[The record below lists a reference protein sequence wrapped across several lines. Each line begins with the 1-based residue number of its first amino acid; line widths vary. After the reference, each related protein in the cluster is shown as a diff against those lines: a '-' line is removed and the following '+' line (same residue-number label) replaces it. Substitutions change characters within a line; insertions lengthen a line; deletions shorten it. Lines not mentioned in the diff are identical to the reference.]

1 MKRFVGWRALFAAPL
16 LALVCFAISA
26 SGAGAAAPTG
36 TRIVTPKPVLPHG
49 AKQLGPVSPSAT
61 VSGAVVLQP
70 RDESALTRF
79 ISQVTDKHSAL
90 FHHYLTP
97 TSFAARFGPTPAS
110 IAAVRAQLR
119 TQGLTV
125 TNVSRSGLLLDFKAP
140 ASKVESAFRTGLA
153 RYKLADGSI
162 GRARTGAIRVPASI
176 AKYVT
181 AVVGLDNTVK
191 AHAEGLRPS
200 TKAAATR
207 AAAQAASF
215 VHPAGSATPCSDASS
230 LAEAFGGLTDD
241 QIAHAYGADP
251 LYGAGDTGSGQ
262 HVAVFELE
270 PFLTSDVQTFDT
282 CYFGATA
289 AGQMISRLHVHNVDG
304 GQTAGSGG
312 GEAILDIQDVSAFA
326 PGANI
331 DVYEA
336 PNTTFGSLD
345 MYAQIVND
353 NVDKILTTSWGLCE
367 QAVQQGEPGV
377 QQAENLIFEQ
387 AAAQGMTVFSAAGDN
402 GSNDCNAFRTTT
414 PVDPVLS
421 VDDPSSQP
429 YVVSAGGTTMDDATQ
444 PASEHVWNDGAAWG
458 AGGGGISESWAM
470 PTWQAAPQVPGGVGS
485 SANQNQVTAAQNF
498 MGTGFCLEDNPG
510 GFFENACRE
519 VPDVSANAD
528 EFTGAVT
535 IYIAAF
541 GGWNTIGGT
550 SSAAPMW
557 AGMLADVNES
567 STCQSNN
574 ATKSGVGFVN
584 PLLYSVAS
592 NPTAYAASFN
602 DITQGNND
610 PYGDANLFQAGT
622 GYDMASGLGTPQL
635 TAPNGG
641 PGLAF
646 YLCSQAPA
654 ATRPTVTNVSPNVG
668 LTSAPDVPVVITG
681 TNFFKNGVS
690 NVSGVQVGNVN
701 VPTGAI
707 NVVSNTEIDAD
718 LPPADLVIPP
728 NDQTDGAGQ
737 VQIVV
742 TLNDGESSV
751 VNANTGFT
759 YVDDNGTT
767 AKPTVIGVHTYA
779 GSETGGNTV
788 DIYGAGFTGA
798 THVTFGGIDATS
810 FQIKHDWLIQAT
822 VPAYSN
828 LTSCDQNGSFFGTG
842 ETAANDICQTQVV
855 VSNATDS
862 SQTSTILPL
871 YEGAVAFSSN
881 GVRLPADAAHHVD
894 LDDRRPEL
902 ARERAGRLG
911 DHDRRLGLQPRRG
924 RLGQLR
930 RSGAGELAAVLQPRQ
945 RDGHGDPDPGARL
958 PEQPGQES
966 HPEPGERPG
975 HRPDGC
981 RPVELD
987 QRDVRRH
994 SDGVRR
1000 GGHRGLDRRHAGRS
1014 GHGWN
1019 ADRHHRLGLREP
1031 GEPRPVPG
1039 CRVAVLARH
1048 AVQLQ
1053 RQQQHGPDDQDRAS
1067 EPGGRRHTGVHGHGL
1082 LRAHVGEQRLRR
1094 RVLPVP
1100 AGRSEDHLDH
1110 SGLRS
1115 VDRWNGGDDP
1125 RPEPRL
1131 RDRHLVRLGAGGD
1144 VHEPAGVPRLR
1155 PDRHGH
1161 GDRAGELHPRAG
1173 HGQPRHRRERGY
1185 RRTLCDRALHLH
1197 AAARADGDRS
1207 EDGERQGN
1215 RDELARRHQLRR
1227 HLLARVHLRHRGDP
1241 EGEGVERLALRR
1253 LHGRVHRQ
1261 EHVLGSGE
1269 PGPVGDGEVHA
1280 QELRRPTRQ
1289 GQVAVGCEEG
1299 AEVAFL
1305 LGRQDPSRLLEQGEA
1320 RPRHLDEAEGGNPPE
1335 AQRQGEAHRQQGQE
1349 EVTRTT
1355 CRTKLRRARSGG
1367 PSGVWRK
1374 IPR

>member
-871 YEGAVAFSSN
+871 YEGAVAFSSD
-881 GVRLPADAAHHVD
+881 GVVVPPAGQEGAPAATEYDYLPTPHITSISTTGGPNSLASEQGGSVITIDGSGFNLAGVD
-894 LDDRRPEL
+894 W
-902 ARERAGRLG
+902 
-911 DHDRRLGLQPRRG
+911 
-924 RLGQLR
+924 
-930 RSGAGELAAVLQPRQ
+930 VNF
-945 RDGHGDPDPGARL
+945 GDPAQASSQQFFNLVSVTGTEIQIQAPDFPNSLGKSLTLNPANVPVTVQTAAGLSNSTNATYAGIPTVSGVVATAGSTAGTPAGPDTGGTPIDITGSGFANQANLVLFQDVASPFSLGTQYNFSVNSNTDLTTKTVPQNPAVVDTQVCTVTDCSAPTSANNDSADVFFLFPPGDPKITSITPASGPSTGGTEVTIHGQNLGCVTDISFGSVQAETFTNQQAFLDCGLTDTVTVTAPASSILGPVTVSLDTVESVATGA
-958 PEQPGQES
+958 PSATGHFTYTQPPAQTVTVQKTGNGKGTVTSSPAGISCGGTCS
-966 HPEPGERPG
+966 HAFTYGTAVILKAKASSGSRFGGFTGACTGKSTCSVVANQARSVTAKFTLKNCVVPRVKGKS
-975 HRPDGC
+975 
-981 RPVELD
+981 LSAAKKALKS
-987 QRDVRRH
+987 H
-994 SDGVRR
+994 SCSAGKI
-1000 GGHRGLDRRHAGRS
+1000 RHAFS
-1014 GHGWN
+1014 N
-1019 ADRHHRLGLREP
+1019 K
-1031 GEPRPVPG
+1031 VK
-1039 CRVAVLARH
+1039 
-1048 AVQLQ
+1048 
-1053 RQQQHGPDDQDRAS
+1053 
-1067 EPGGRRHTGVHGHGL
+1067 HGH
-1082 LRAHVGEQRLRR
+1082 VISTK
-1094 RVLPVP
+1094 PK
-1100 AGRSEDHLDH
+1100 AGTHLKH
-1110 SGLRS
+1110 
-1115 VDRWNGGDDP
+1115 NGK
-1125 RPEPRL
+1125 
-1131 RDRHLVRLGAGGD
+1131 V
-1144 VHEPAGVPRLR
+1144 
-1155 PDRHGH
+1155 
-1161 GDRAGELHPRAG
+1161 
-1173 HGQPRHRRERGY
+1173 
-1185 RRTLCDRALHLH
+1185 
-1197 AAARADGDRS
+1197 
-1207 EDGERQGN
+1207 
-1215 RDELARRHQLRR
+1215 
-1227 HLLARVHLRHRGDP
+1227 
-1241 EGEGVERLALRR
+1241 
-1253 LHGRVHRQ
+1253 
-1261 EHVLGSGE
+1261 
-1269 PGPVGDGEVHA
+1269 
-1280 QELRRPTRQ
+1280 
-1289 GQVAVGCEEG
+1289 
-1299 AEVAFL
+1299 
-1305 LGRQDPSRLLEQGEA
+1305 
-1320 RPRHLDEAEGGNPPE
+1320 
-1335 AQRQGEAHRQQGQE
+1335 
-1349 EVTRTT
+1349 
-1355 CRTKLRRARSGG
+1355 KLTVSKG
-1367 PSGVWRK
+1367 K
-1374 IPR
+1374 KK